1 MGKDEKKTKAE
12 EDKEAPASVEK
23 KVKKEAPPLAPVPKR
38 IRILVSLA
46 TFERAYE
53 PGHTYEVGKD
63 LSEKSAR
70 NYLKNGLAEEDTSLP
85 GAPETK

>member
-1 MGKDEKKTKAE
+1 MAKNKKEKKE
-12 EDKEAPASVEK
+12 EKVLVRVLRESRPIDPDK
-23 KVKKEAPPLAPVPKR
+23 PLPKR
-38 IRILVSLA
+38 IRMLVSLA

-63 LSEKSAR
+63 LSEASAR